1 MNKSCLLLVL
11 LLAGALAAQ
20 DKPNFSGN
28 WKLDLAKSDFG
39 TFPAPEKASLKVDH
53 QDPKLNVVSSATSDM
68 GDQNVDL
75 KLMTDGTE
83 TTNEVMGMPVKSK
96 GKWDGRAVILES
108 KFTMDSGDVAI
119 VDRWTLSDDGKAL
132 TLDRKWTGSAG
143 DTTQKLVHTK
153 E

>member
-1 MNKSCLLLVL
+1 MNKSSLLLVL

-39 TFPAPEKASLKVDH
+39 AFPAPEKASLKVDH

-119 VDRWTLSDDGKAL
+119 VDRWTLSDDGKTL
-132 TLDRKWTGSAG
+132 TLDRKWTGAAG
-143 DTTQKLVHTK
+143 DTTQKLVHSK

>member
-1 MNKSCLLLVL
+1 MNKSSLLLVL